1 METLSKI
8 MWCDDQAIRPYFVA
22 AGKALRY
29 GNLRRQLGDSLE
41 NKPFPELSQ
50 DIQRRAFF
58 EFGSAED
65 HFKYRADVMKS
76 YPSANYPVFDGFNH
90 MQYQIRDPQGFAK
103 MLDYIVQ
110 NNEMP
115 QLSFLREDKQ

>member
-1 METLSKI
+1 

-41 NKPFPELSQ
+41 NKPFPELKQ

-90 MQYQIRDPQGFAK
+90 MQYQIRDPQGFAQ

-115 QLSFLREDKQ
+115 HLSFLREDKQ